1 MSEIST
7 KWQRYFADIAL
18 AVSKGSKDASTK
30 VGAVLYRPDLS
41 IASTGFNGL
50 PRGIPETAGVLLKLK
65 HDRQW
70 KYDRIVHAE
79 ANALDHKRECTFGY
93 GMVVTH
99 PPCSKCALK
108 IISNGIKTVYT
119 IPASDDL
126 LTRWADEIAL
136 SEQLFA
142 ESGVKLLRIED

>member
-1 MSEIST
+1 MLLNS
-7 KWQRYFADIAL
+7 KWQNYFANVAL
-18 AVSKGSKDASTK
+18 AVARGSLDPSTK
-30 VGAVLYRPDLS
+30 VGAIIYRPDKS
-41 IASTGFNGL
+41 IVSCGFNGL
-50 PRGIPETAGVLLKLK
+50 PRGIPDNLERMIA
-65 HDRQW
+65 DRQW